1 MPDLFAF
8 DSPLPTKTSIFIFL
22 DGRLGFLL
30 DPLLLPGFALSPVD
44 PNPSSPIVSANTVLP
59 AGIVGVG
66 VGVGV
71 TVLVGVG
78 VAVTPGGVVGVGF
91 TLGVGV
97 RVGFVPLTVKFLGPA
112 RVVVA
117 KTRAEE

>member
-1 MPDLFAF
+1 MPNLFATG
-8 DSPLPTKTSIFIFL
+8 LPRPSKTSIFIFL

-59 AGIVGVG
+59 AGIVGC
-66 VGVGV
+66 GVGV

-78 VAVTPGGVVGVGF
+78 VAVTPGGVVGVG
-91 TLGVGV
+91 V
-97 RVGFVPLTVKFLGPA
+97 
-112 RVVVA
+112 
-117 KTRAEE
+117 E